1 MKKKFFR
8 SVLIPLLFAVLLGFY
23 GAKIVYGFNRVKQSV
38 SNVSHNAYA
47 IQYGVYTSADTLNK
61 TMSNIDNYV
70 VSMEDGKYY
79 IYIGFTTDSKNLTK
93 IRNVYDELGIDV
105 YIKEVFINNDE
116 FIIVIYRIIY
126 NMKTKEVAEVL
137 NLPLGTVGWK
147 YNKAMKKARKYFK
160 EGK

>member
-8 SVLIPLLFAVLLGFY
+8 SVLFPLLFAVLLGFY

-61 TMSNIDNYV
+61 TMSNI
-70 VSMEDGKYY
+70 
-79 IYIGFTTDSKNLTK
+79 YIGFTTDSKNLTK

-116 FIIVIYRIIY
+116 FI
-126 NMKTKEVAEVL
+126 NTLEQFDVL
-137 NLPLGTVGWK
+137 LDNVSSNVDVLSITGAILSSYDELVLG
-147 YNKAMKKARKYFK
+147 N
-160 EGK
+160 

>member
-8 SVLIPLLFAVLLGFY
+8 SVLIPVLFAVLLGFY

-116 FIIVIYRIIY
+116 FI
-126 NMKTKEVAEVL
+126 NTLEQFDVL
-137 NLPLGTVGWK
+137 LDNVSSNVDVLSITGAILSSYDELVLG
-147 YNKAMKKARKYFK
+147 N
-160 EGK
+160 